1 MYRIVESSEWLAYSL
16 YEVAKLLRREDLL
29 GSIHCLRLR
38 IKYGIKDELL
48 PLVKLEGIGRIRARS
63 LYDAG
68 LTDVGKVAKIPE
80 IKLAQISKIGPA
92 VARKLKENLENTNKK
107 SNYRHSTSQ

>member
-1 MYRIVESSEWLAYSL
+1 L

-29 GSIHCLRLR
+29 GSIYSLRLR

-48 PLVKLEGIGRIRARS
+48 PLVRLEGIGRMRARS

-68 LTDVGKVAKIPE
+68 VTDIGKIARMPESKLSRIP
-80 IKLAQISKIGPA
+80 KIGPA
-92 VARKLKENLENTNKK
+92 VARKLKENLDKIIKK
-107 SNYRHSTSQ
+107 SNYRL